1 MAKSTEH
8 ALKSLFVGGSF
19 YGTYVLYLCS
29 QKLSVISVGNFSSH
43 STEFQKNNVIMFGG
57 KFNRVTLSAQ
67 DSGDGKARVTKT
79 LQFSP
84 QPRNKSIYILTEN

>member
-1 MAKSTEH
+1 M
-8 ALKSLFVGGSF
+8 
-19 YGTYVLYLCS
+19 
-29 QKLSVISVGNFSSH
+29 GNFSSH
-43 STEFQKNNVIMFGG
+43 STDFQKNNVIMFGG

-84 QPRNKSIYILTEN
+84 HNPEINQFIS